1 MELPP
6 AARDRTNIARTL
18 FDHVGCF
25 ARARRCATA
34 SLLLLFLLVSP
45 ISAEAQTTDAGET
58 PATRAPV
65 DTHAKEIP
73 ISGREVPAFAAFD
86 AAMVALMREHDVGA
100 GVLAIARDGVVVY
113 ERGFGWSDEGR
124 TKPLAHDA
132 LMRIASVSKP
142 ITAAAV
148 RDLIA
153 EGAFTLDSRAFDVGQ
168 EGDDEREAGKAGG
181 LLKVEPFPSLGDP
194 RIAEITVRHLLEHKG
209 GWDRGAAGD
218 LTYMEVAIASAMEVK
233 SPPGRENTLR
243 FILGKPLQFAP
254 GEKAAYSNIG
264 MLTLGLIVEQRRGEA
279 LETVLDGVMERAGV
293 ATEDHKIGRTFKE
306 DQDPREPFYDAG
318 SVGPS
323 VFEPGTMVRGAYG
336 TWDHEARAGQGAHI
350 ATAAALARFA
360 AHFYVNG
367 SKIGMERPEN
377 DGGTWRW
384 NHTGSLAGTN
394 SVIRQRG
401 DGFTFA
407 AIFNKRG
414 ENLSG
419 KAREAVDALLDAGEA
434 AWRGEKE
441 MEAAEKGR

>member
-1 MELPP
+1 MDLTR
-6 AARDRTNIARTL
+6 AARTRTHIAHQL
-18 FDHVGCF
+18 FDIVGRF
-25 ARARRCATA
+25 ARARRSATA
-34 SLLLLFLLVSP
+34 SLLLMLLLVSP
-45 ISAEAQTTDAGET
+45 ISAGAQTTDAGEAS
-58 PATRAPV
+58 ATRAHV
-65 DTHAKEIP
+65 DAHAKDIP
-73 ISGREVPAFAAFD
+73 ISGPAVPAFAAFD
-86 AAMVALMREHDVGA
+86 LVMLELIREHDVGA

-113 ERGFGWSDEGR
+113 ERGFGWSDEAR

-168 EGDDEREAGKAGG
+168 VGEGERAAG
-181 LLKVEPFPSLGDP
+181 LLRVEPFPSLGDP
-194 RIAEITVRHLLEHKG
+194 RIAEITVQHLLEHKG
-209 GWDRGAAGD
+209 GWDRGVAGD

-233 SPPGRENTLR
+233 SPPGRENTVR
-243 FILGKPLQFAP
+243 FILGKPLEFAP
-254 GEKAAYSNIG
+254 GEKSAYSNIG
-264 MLTLGLIVEQRRGEA
+264 MLTLGLIVEQQRGET
-279 LETVLDGVMERAGV
+279 LEKVLDGVMERAGV
-293 ATEDHKIGRTFKE
+293 APEDHKIGRTFKE

-323 VFEPGTMVRGAYG
+323 VFDPGGPLVRGAYG

-419 KAREAVDALLDAGEA
+419 KARDAVDGLLDAGEA
-434 AWRGEKE
+434 AWRSGREQ
-441 MEAAEKGR
+441 EAAEKAR

>member
-1 MELPP
+1 MIAGEVKRSLIMHRCVRG
-6 AARDRTNIARTL
+6 AAAAVACLIA
-18 FDHVGCF
+18 VM
-25 ARARRCATA
+25 
-34 SLLLLFLLVSP
+34 LLAPSV
-45 ISAEAQTTDAGET
+45 DAGAAPPGSVAPGTRE
-58 PATRAPV
+58 PVAEHTRA
-65 DTHAKEIP
+65 TTAAEIP
-73 ISGREVPAFAAFD
+73 ISGTEVPALRAFD
-86 AAMVALMREHDVGA
+86 AAMLALMREHDVGA

-113 ERGFGWSDEGR
+113 ERGFGWSDEKR

-153 EGAFTLDSRAFDVGQ
+153 EGAFTLDSRAFDVGP
-168 EGDDEREAGKAGG
+168 ERAGADGRVGGRGAG
-181 LLKVEPFPSLGDP
+181 LLKVDPFPSLGDP
-194 RIAEITVRHLLEHKG
+194 RIPEITVQHLLEHKG
-209 GWDRGAAGD
+209 GWDRGVAGD

-233 SPPGRENTLR
+233 SPPGRENTVR
-243 FILGKPLQFAP
+243 FILGKPLEFAP
-254 GEKAAYSNIG
+254 GEKSAYSNIG
-264 MLTLGLIVEQRRGEA
+264 MLTLGLIVEQQRGET
-279 LETVLDGVMERAGV
+279 LEKVLDGVMERAGV
-293 ATEDHKIGRTFKE
+293 AIEDHKIGRTFKE

-323 VFEPGTMVRGAYG
+323 VFDPGGPLVRGAYG

-407 AIFNKRG
+407 VIFNKRG
-414 ENLSG
+414 ENLAG
-419 KAREAVDALLDAGEA
+419 RAREAIDGLIDSGTIVWE
-434 AWRGEKE
+434 
-441 MEAAEKGR
+441 